1 MEKTHQVQKTCSKIE
16 NTTPELCTLFKG
28 SFEVKSLESL
38 NADWKM
44 WKVENNSVLSAR
56 DSGHSRKSS
65 LQGIGRTRL
74 KTDEARGKN
83 FTGIA
88 QTW

>member
-1 MEKTHQVQKTCSKIE
+1 
-16 NTTPELCTLFKG
+16 
-28 SFEVKSLESL
+28 
-38 NADWKM
+38 M
-44 WKVENNSVLSAR
+44 WKVENNSVLSAQG
-56 DSGHSRKSS
+56 SGHSRKSS
-65 LQGIGRTRL
+65 LQGIGRTKL